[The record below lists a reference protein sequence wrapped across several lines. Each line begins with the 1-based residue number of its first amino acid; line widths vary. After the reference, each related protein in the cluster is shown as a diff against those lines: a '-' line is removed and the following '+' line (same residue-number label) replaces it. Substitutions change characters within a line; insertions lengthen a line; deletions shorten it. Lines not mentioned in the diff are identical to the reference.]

1 MHEIVCLYSLVSSRI
16 FGHAS
21 SMPGL
26 DLRYS
31 VADTPRETDAQTRN
45 GDDDDDAAAQTR
57 THEEGGGA
65 EDGKIIVSCG

>member
-1 MHEIVCLYSLVSSRI
+1 
-16 FGHAS
+16 
-21 SMPGL
+21 MPGL

>member
-45 GDDDDDAAAQTR
+45 GDDDDAAAQTR

>member
-1 MHEIVCLYSLVSSRI
+1 
-16 FGHAS
+16 
-21 SMPGL
+21 MPGL

-45 GDDDDDAAAQTR
+45 GDDDDAAAQTR

>member
-1 MHEIVCLYSLVSSRI
+1 
-16 FGHAS
+16 
-21 SMPGL
+21 MPGL

-31 VADTPRETDAQTRN
+31 VTDMPRETDAQTRN
-45 GDDDDDAAAQTR
+45 GDDDDAAAQTR